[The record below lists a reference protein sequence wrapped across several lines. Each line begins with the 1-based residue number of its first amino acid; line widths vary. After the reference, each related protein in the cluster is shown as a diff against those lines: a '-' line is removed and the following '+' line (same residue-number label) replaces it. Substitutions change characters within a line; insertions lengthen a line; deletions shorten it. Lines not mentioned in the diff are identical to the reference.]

1 MLNNIQPGFLMT
13 LQTQF
18 VALREL
24 DAPANEIAL
33 YCRSASWVDLG
44 ENEET

>member
-1 MLNNIQPGFLMT
+1 MT
-13 LQTQF
+13 LQMQF
-18 VALREL
+18 VALGTL

-33 YCRSASWVDLG
+33 YCRSAFWVELG